1 MQTKTEILVAKW
13 FHEKYGKGDSQPIAM
28 CAGIKAGSFLVMYMP
43 GTVSTTSQLAVCAQL
58 LFFSLAHLHIA
69 QQKLWRIQQTHTE
82 VRIQRAV
89 VIALQMRWAA
99 RHYVYAVIIASSSA
113 FAVQ

>member
-43 GTVSTTSQLAVCAQL
+43 GTVSTTS
-58 LFFSLAHLHIA
+58 
-69 QQKLWRIQQTHTE
+69 
-82 VRIQRAV
+82 
-89 VIALQMRWAA
+89 
-99 RHYVYAVIIASSSA
+99 
-113 FAVQ
+113 